1 MRNTETISGTYRSQN
16 TPTEIFLYHKR
27 RGGTWYVCE
36 GSKNVNFTYD
46 EIKDGVNI
54 EELRDD
60 DIITSNSPIE
70 SEEQLRELIE
80 D

>member
-1 MRNTETISGTYRSQN
+1 MRNTETINGTYGSQN

-46 EIKDGVNI
+46 ELTNGVDV
-54 EELRDD
+54 EEISDD
-60 DIITSNSPIE
+60 DIITSREPIE
-70 SEEQLRELIE
+70 SEEELRELIE